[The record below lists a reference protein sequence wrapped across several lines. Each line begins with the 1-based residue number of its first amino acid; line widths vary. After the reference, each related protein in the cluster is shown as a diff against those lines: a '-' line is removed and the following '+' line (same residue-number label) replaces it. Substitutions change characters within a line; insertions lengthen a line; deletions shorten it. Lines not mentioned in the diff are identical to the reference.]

1 MTAIS
6 EQQTNLKV
14 TLLLTTV
21 KMFMQRY
28 VESVQSST
36 DKSLLSRS
44 FLMVESL
51 LWRYYSNVFNLVAV
65 VLIWVYV
72 TLPALVA

>member
-36 DKSLLSRS
+36 D
-44 FLMVESL
+44 
-51 LWRYYSNVFNLVAV
+51 FNLVAV